1 MDRTIFERG
10 AEGLKRQ
17 RFHWSKLDNA
27 AKIFPSTSTKQDTKV
42 FRFICELTEAI
53 QEESLQQALRKTMEL
68 FPLYHCTLRRGLFW
82 YFFEDSRTPAR
93 VQKEHL
99 PPCTEL
105 YHPDRHGLLFSVTY
119 YGCRINLEVFHSLTD
134 GAGALAFLRLLV
146 FHYLEIIH
154 PNLSKARME
163 MKDDVALLERMRDS
177 FAQYY
182 TGKHPYDKKKVARA
196 YHISGRRLPQHQLRI
211 IEGTVKVSQVL
222 KLARQYDT
230 TVSVFLCAL
239 LLMAIQSQMKQQ
251 DKKKPVNL
259 SVPVNLRNYF
269 PSKSARNFFSV
280 ILVGY
285 QFKDNPTLPEVIA
298 AVKEGFAKELTM
310 EKVEGHFNELCA
322 LEHNLLTRM
331 IPLIL
336 KDISLKV
343 AHWLS
348 EQEVTAAFSNVGRV
362 DMPKMIAPYIRQ
374 FSLFLSTKRMQ
385 VCLCSYGER
394 LTMTFSTPFVD
405 TGVQR
410 YFFRMLAE
418 MGVDVEITSNE
429 DTGGDAL

>member
-1 MDRTIFERG
+1 M
-10 AEGLKRQ
+10 KRQ
-17 RFHWSKLDNA
+17 QFHWSKLDNA
-27 AKIFPSTSTKQDTKV
+27 AKIFPATSTKQDTKV
-42 FRFICELTEAI
+42 FRFTCELTEMV
-53 QEESLQQALRKTMEL
+53 QEEHLQKALEKTMEL
-68 FPLYHCTLRRGLFW
+68 FPLYQCTLRRGLFW
-82 YFFEDSRTPAR
+82 YFFEKSRASAK
-93 VQKEHL
+93 VQEEHL
-99 PPCTEL
+99 PPCTTL

-119 YGCRINLEVFHSLTD
+119 YRCRINLEVFHSLTD

-146 FHYLEIIH
+146 FHYLEDVH
-154 PNLSKARME
+154 PELSEARTE
-163 MKDDVALLERMRDS
+163 MKDDVALLERMSDG

-182 TGKHPYDKKKVARA
+182 TGKHKYDKKKVARA
-196 YHISGRRLPQHQLRI
+196 YHISGRRLPQHQMRI
-211 IEGTVKVSQVL
+211 IEGTVKASQVL
-222 KLARQYDT
+222 ALAHKYHT

-239 LLMAIQSQMKQQ
+239 LLMAIQSQMKEY
-251 DKKKPVNL
+251 DKQKPVNL

-269 PSKSARNFFSV
+269 PSGSARNFFSV
-280 ILVGY
+280 ILVEY
-285 QFKDNPTLPEVIA
+285 RFQENTDLQTVIA
-298 AVKEGFAKELTM
+298 AVKEGFAKELTV

-362 DMPKMIAPYIRQ
+362 DMPKMLLPYIRQ
-374 FSLFLSTKRMQ
+374 FGLFLSTKRMQ
-385 VCLCSYGER
+385 VCLCSYEDL

-405 TGVQR
+405 TSVQR
-410 YFFRMLAE
+410 YFFRSLAE

-429 DTGGDAL
+429 DMGGDVR